1 MSAGAKSPAPLA
13 GHKLTIAY
21 AGTGYFGWQR
31 QAGPLTIQE
40 ELEKV
45 IARIWRKPIS
55 IEGSGRTDAGVHAVG
70 QVAGFTAPRK
80 LAADVLQRA
89 LNNHLPLAIRVT
101 KVEFLE
107 PSFHARFDVAA
118 KTYEYRIDRS
128 TFSDPFLTDR
138 AWHVPM
144 PLDLAKMEAAAALLR
159 GTHDFAA
166 LASNA
171 GYARTTT
178 VRTLSALELKARGPL
193 LAVRV
198 TADGFLYHMVRNI
211 VGALVRVG
219 RGRLSVEEFQSIL
232 AARQRI
238 HAPASA
244 PAGGLYLMKVIYH
257 PKAVRL
263 ERAKNRRPVPD
274 LENE

>member
-1 MSAGAKSPAPLA
+1 MSVPLA

-21 AGTGYFGWQR
+21 DGAAFHGWQR
-31 QAGPLTIQE
+31 QAGHPSIQQEVE
-40 ELEKV
+40 EV
-45 IARIWRKPIS
+45 IARIWKQHLS
-55 IEGSGRTDAGVHAVG
+55 IEGSGRTDTGVHALG

-80 LAADVLQRA
+80 LAAPILLRA
-89 LNNHLPLAIRVT
+89 LNDHLPHAIRVT
-101 KVEFLE
+101 KAEFLE
-107 PSFHARFDVAA
+107 PSFHARFDVRA
-118 KTYEYRIDRS
+118 KTYEYRIH
-128 TFSDPFLTDR
+128 TAPFSDPFLYDR
-138 AWHVPM
+138 AWHIPK
-144 PLDLAKMEAAAALLR
+144 PLDDAAMERAAAFLR

-178 VRTLSALELKARGPL
+178 VRTISALTLRRQGSI

-219 RGRLSVEEFQSIL
+219 RGKLSPEAFGKIVKGGK
-232 AARQRI
+232 RI
-238 HAPASA
+238 EAPASA
-244 PAGGLYLMKVIYH
+244 PAIGLYLMKVEYY

-263 ERAKNRRPVPD
+263 QRAKNRRDPVAFWM
-274 LENE
+274 EEE